1 MKFYNITVADG
12 QTIWAIALQEYGG
25 LDGVYLLQADNPD
38 VIRDLNEVLEAG
50 AVLKIRAIIT
60 KTDVENLDIALH
72 FRENGVRVNNA

>member
-1 MKFYNITVADG
+1 MAHYEVITEEG

-38 VIRDLNEVLEAG
+38 IIRDLNAALDAG
-50 AVLKIRAIIT
+50 TSLKIRTSIT
-60 KTDVENLDIALH
+60 KNEVENYDIAQH